1 MARELP
7 SGTVTFLFTD
17 VEGSTRLLHSLGAER
32 YANALADHRRVIR
45 EECASEGGIE
55 VDTQGDAFFFAF
67 PTAPGAIA
75 AASGFTKALASG
87 PIAVRVG
94 LHTGTPLLTEEGYV
108 GGDVHR
114 AARIAAAGHGRQVL
128 VSSSTAQL
136 VETKLVDLGEH
147 RLKDLSAPE
156 RIYQL
161 GDGDHPALKSLYRT
175 NLPVPATPF
184 LGRETELGNV
194 CDLLTRDDVRLLTL
208 TGAGGTGKTRLALQ
222 AAAAASGDY
231 PDGVYWVPLAPL
243 RDPQLVLQ
251 SAAQAI
257 GADEGIAE
265 HIVDKRL
272 LLLLD
277 NFEHLTEAATD
288 AAALIA
294 SCPNLRLLVTSREP
308 LHVSGEHEYPVP
320 PLLAD
325 EAVDFFTARAR
336 GVSPDFT
343 PDDTVPLICSRLDDL
358 PLALELAAAR
368 VKALSPARILERLD
382 QRLPLLTG
390 GARDAPERQR
400 TLRAT
405 IDWSHDLLDEDEQ
418 RLYARLAVF
427 RGGCT
432 YDAAEQIAD
441 SDLDTLQSLVD
452 KSLLRHNEDR
462 YWMLETIREHA
473 SERLEASGQ
482 ADELGRRHS
491 AYYLAL
497 ANEAEPHLRARS
509 TEWLD
514 RLEAE
519 LDNMR
524 AAFDRLEHCAD
535 GDRLIELAG
544 ATWLLW
550 EDKGHLK
557 EGVRRLG
564 TALAHHGGL
573 PSARAGAL
581 LGAASMS
588 ADLGDD
594 VETSLRFGEEALELY
609 RAQEDAWGTATS
621 LLVLGL
627 NHMADR
633 KPLLARD
640 YFDES
645 AACYRRAGDVHNE
658 LQARRRLAWSYD
670 VSGDLDRARAIH
682 RENLVRA
689 RELGEKFLT
698 ARTLAVLAQYELE
711 AGRVDDSVVSS
722 LKEAH
727 ALHRRVTTLEN
738 HYSHA
743 ILVTRF
749 ALALSLRGAAS
760 CAACLLSCSKHLFAE
775 HETPIEWW
783 IQEMQDATLS
793 RIQTELD
800 DAELDRAWEKG
811 QWLTIDEAVELALDE
826 LDAHAHD

>member
-17 VEGSTRLLHSLGAER
+17 VEGSTRLLHSLGAEG
-32 YANALADHRRVIR
+32 YAQALADHRRVIR
-45 EECASEGGIE
+45 EACASKDGVE

-67 PTAPGAIA
+67 PTAPAAIA
-75 AASGFTKALASG
+75 AASGFTEALAFG

-136 VETKLVDLGEH
+136 VETTLVDLGEH

-161 GDGDHPALKSLYRT
+161 GDGDFPELKSLYRT

-184 LGRETELGNV
+184 LGRETELGNL

-222 AAAAASGDY
+222 AAAAASSDY

-251 SAAQAI
+251 SAAQAV
-257 GADEGIAE
+257 GADETLAE
-265 HIVDKRL
+265 HIADKRL

-277 NFEHLTEAATD
+277 NFEHLTDAATD
-288 AAALIA
+288 AAALIG

-308 LHVSGEHEYPVP
+308 LHVSGEQEYPVP

-325 EAVDFFTARAR
+325 EAVDFFTTRAR

-368 VKALSPARILERLD
+368 VKALSPAGILERLD

-432 YDAAEQIAD
+432 FGAAKQIAD

-473 SERLEASGQ
+473 AERLVASGQ

-491 AYYLAL
+491 DYYLEL
-497 ANEAEPHLRARS
+497 ANEAGPHLRARS

-514 RLEAE
+514 RLDAE
-519 LDNMR
+519 LDNVR
-524 AAFDRLEHCAD
+524 AAFDRLEHCAES
-535 GDRLIELAG
+535 DRLIELAG

-564 TALAHHGGL
+564 AAIAHDGGP
-573 PSARAGAL
+573 PSGRAGAL

-594 VETSLRFGEEALELY
+594 LETSFRFGEEALELY

-627 NHMADR
+627 NHMADL

-682 RENLVRA
+682 QENLIRA
-689 RELGEKFLT
+689 RELGEEFLT

-760 CAACLLSCSKHLFAE
+760 CAACLLSCSKRLFAE
-775 HETPIEWW
+775 HETPVEGW

-800 DAELDRAWEKG
+800 DAELDRAWETG
-811 QWLTIDEAVELALDE
+811 QSLTIDEAVALALDE
-826 LDAHAHD
+826 LDVPARD